1 VRPSATVGIVKKEQ
15 RTKNNW
21 NSSIGIVLRR
31 QNTGSQNQNGVRN
44 KKNAWLFHSKK
55 ESFDLF
61 HCCLC
66 ARPTQATG
74 TTCEK
79 IHGATPTPPT
89 GIA

>member
-1 VRPSATVGIVKKEQ
+1 VQRLELLKKNKEQ
-15 RTKNNW
+15 LEQFNTDCTF
-21 NSSIGIVLRR
+21 RR